1 MMTLREFAERE
12 FMGLDVVSVSQPEP
26 VLLERNVMAVTD
38 DVDQARAAVV
48 ALEDLEIDDARLG
61 FVLLEPPH
69 AWGTEWHEAG
79 HTDPEGATRL
89 AAVRAAIGAVVGA
102 VIGGALVGL
111 IAAAMGGGNTGLAGA
126 VVGAFTGAVLGA
138 IICVFAGLG
147 GSTAYTDTFIDAK
160 DSHVC
165 LVSLHTND
173 RDEAKAARTRLSARP
188 WADLFDVDANGKTR
202 RH

>member
-1 MMTLREFAERE
+1 M
-12 FMGLDVVSVSQPEP
+12 
-26 VLLERNVMAVTD
+26 
-38 DVDQARAAVV
+38 
-48 ALEDLEIDDARLG
+48 LG

-147 GSTAYTDTFIDAK
+147 GSTAYTDTFVDAK

-173 RDEAKAARTRLSARP
+173 RDEAKAARTRLSGSAVGGPLRC
-188 WADLFDVDANGKTR
+188 R
-202 RH
+202 RERQDEAALTWHALCGRDRSASDS

>member
-12 FMGLDVVSVSQPEP
+12 FMGLDIVSVSQPEP

-38 DVDQARAAVV
+38 DVEQARAAVV

-61 FVLLEPPH
+61 LVLLEPPH
-69 AWGTEWHEAG
+69 AWGTEWHEPG
-79 HTDPEGATRL
+79 HADTEGVAKL
-89 AAVRAAIGAVVGA
+89 AAIRAAIGAVIGA
-102 VIGGALVGL
+102 MSGGALVGL
-111 IAAAMGGGNTGLAGA
+111 VAAAMGGGSTGLAGA
-126 VVGAFTGAVLGA
+126 FVGALAGAVFGA

-147 GSTAYTDTFIDAK
+147 GSTVYADTFVEDT

-173 RDEAKAARTRLSARP
+173 RDEAKAAHKRLSGRP
-188 WADLFDVDANGKTR
+188 WADLFDVDANGKAR

>member
-61 FVLLEPPH
+61 FVLLEPPQV
-69 AWGTEWHEAG
+69 WDTEWHEPGQA
-79 HTDPEGATRL
+79 DPEGATRL

-102 VIGGALVGL
+102 VVGGALVGL
-111 IAAAMGGGNTGLAGA
+111 VAAAMGGGSTGLAGA
-126 VVGAFTGAVLGA
+126 VVGAFTGATLGA

-147 GSTAYTDTFIDAK
+147 SSTAYNDTFVESQ

-173 RDEAKAARTRLSARP
+173 RDEAKAARKRLSGRP